1 MAKVIFISPY
11 IKGGQTAKR
20 VNLVHY
26 VATREG
32 VEVLTDDTK
41 KLPPTKKQKEYIARL
56 LRGFPQGRELF
67 EYEDYREMPTRETAS
82 ELIEQLY
89 EQFVE
94 PLDKKENFID
104 YVSNRPGVKKLGE
117 HGLWNVH
124 GKVPVLAE
132 VMREV
137 AEHPGNVWTPVVSI
151 RREDA
156 ERLHFTSTE
165 KWRNVVMDVLP
176 DIAKGYKISL
186 ENLQWYAALHEKEK
200 GYHIHMVIY
209 SSNPKQGYLNK
220 QGIRSVRSAFT
231 THMFKEELHCLYARQ
246 TEARN
251 TLQADAH
258 LQMQKLIYQMEHG
271 EIRNEKIEKLITELS
286 ERLQE
291 TTGRKVYG
299 YLPPRVKRIVD
310 EIVDELAKDERV
322 AQAYEMWQQMRDEVC
337 RSYSNTPPERLPL
350 SQQKEF
356 KPIRNMVIREALNL
370 SAVANGH
377 EDGFLG
383 DGSDE
388 DGEADR
394 HEEPND
400 AHRETKYGHTLYEQA
415 RLYRR
420 AKRVLEDESSGIT
433 EVLEARDLL
442 EALWEEGY
450 TVAAHQL
457 GKLYRDGIST
467 IPNKETAAMWFRRSA
482 EAENDFS
489 QYALG
494 KLLLEERDK
503 REAVRWLEKAAEAG
517 NQHARYRVGKLYLE
531 GAVVKKTV
539 AKAIEYLTASA
550 KQGNQYAQYTLGKL
564 YLLGKD
570 VKQDKDAATE
580 WLTLSA
586 QQGNPYAKFFLTRI
600 DNPYGTDAWV
610 ATLRM
615 MHHMGNIFRDNTD
628 RGGAYINLLQ
638 IDRKRRKELQRKRKA
653 LGHHVKDH
661 EEHAPMQQTM

>member
-20 VNLVHY
+20 ANLVHY

-32 VEVLTDDTK
+32 VEVLSEDTK

-56 LRGFPQGRELF
+56 LRGFPQGKELF

-89 EQFVE
+89 EHFVE

-117 HGLWNVH
+117 HGLWNAH

-137 AEHPGNVWTPVVSI
+137 ADHPGNVWTPVVSI

-156 ERLHFTSTE
+156 ERLHFTSAE

-231 THMFKEELHCLYARQ
+231 THMFKEELQCLYAKQ

-258 LQMQKLIYQMEHG
+258 IQMQKLIYQMEHG
-271 EIRNEKIEKLITELS
+271 EIRNEKVEKLITELS

-291 TTGRKVYG
+291 TSGRKVYG

-383 DGSDE
+383 DGTDE
-388 DGEADR
+388 DGEGDR
-394 HEEPND
+394 HEEPD
-400 AHRETKYGHTLYEQA
+400 DVHRETEYGHTLYEQA

-482 EAENDFS
+482 EAGNDFS

-494 KLLLEERDK
+494 KLLLEEGDK

-531 GAVVKKTV
+531 GAVVNKEV

-550 KQGNQYAQYTLGKL
+550 RQGHQYAQYTLGKL

-570 VKQDKDAATE
+570 VKQNKEAAIE
-580 WLTLSA
+580 WLTQSA
-586 QQGNPYAKFFLTRI
+586 QQGNPYAKFFHTRV

-615 MHHMGNIFRDNTD
+615 MHHMGNIFRENTD

-638 IDRKRRKELQRKRKA
+638 IDRKRRRELQRKRKA
-653 LGHHVKDH
+653 LGHHAKDH
-661 EEHAPMQQTM
+661 EEHAPMSPTM